1 MHYVISDIHGCL
13 EEYLDLIAAIDP
25 GEEDTVYI
33 LGDVCDKGPYPLRV
47 LQDMMKRPGIRP
59 VMGNHDYTALKNLR
73 NLGEAVD
80 RPDFRKALPKEERL
94 DFAYWYKDGG
104 YTTFDEYREL
114 SPEEREA
121 VLSYMETFSAFER
134 VEAGKKTFVLVH
146 AGIRG
151 YKEGMDLKEVPASDM
166 IFYRTDYDR
175 PLFED
180 PDTVLVTG
188 HTPTFLI
195 RPDRQSLIYEA
206 PGHIALDCGCVYG
219 GKLAA
224 LCLETGRVYYA
235 GHSDRI

>member
-13 EEYLDLIAAIDP
+13 EEYLELLSAIDP
-25 GEEDTVYI
+25 GEEDILYI
-33 LGDVCDKGPYPLRV
+33 LGDVCDKGPYPVRV

-80 RPDFRKALPKEERL
+80 LPDCRKTLPRGERL

-114 SPEEREA
+114 SPGEREA
-121 VLSYMETFSAFER
+121 VLSYIETFSAWQR
-134 VEAGKKTFVLVH
+134 VRIGKKTYVLAH
-146 AGIRG
+146 AGIRN
-151 YKEGMDLKEVPASDM
+151 YREGTDLDAVPMADM
-166 IFYRTDYDR
+166 IFYRTDYER
-175 PLFED
+175 PLFGD

-188 HTPTFLI
+188 HTPTFLV
-195 RPDRQSLIYEA
+195 RPDKQSLIYETK
-206 PGHIALDCGCVYG
+206 GHIALDCGCVYG

-224 LCLETGRVYYA
+224 LCLETGKAFYA

>member
-13 EEYLDLIAAIDP
+13 EEYLDLLERIGP
-25 GEEDTVYI
+25 GEEDLLYI
-33 LGDVCDKGPYPLRV
+33 LGDICDKGPYPLKV
-47 LQDMMKRPGIRP
+47 LQDMMNRQGVRP
-59 VMGNHDYTALKNLR
+59 VMGNHDFSAVKSLR
-73 NLGEAVD
+73 SLGDAVD
-80 RPDFRKALPKEERL
+80 RPDYRKALPREERL

-114 SPEEREA
+114 SREEREK
-121 VLSYMETFSAFER
+121 VLSYMETFAPWER
-134 VEAGKKTFVLVH
+134 VRIGRKTYVLVH

-151 YKEGMDLKEVPASDM
+151 YQKGMVLDDVPMSDM
-166 IFYRTDYDR
+166 IFYRTDYEK

-195 RPDRQSLIYEA
+195 RPDRQSLIYET

-224 LCLETGRVYYA
+224 LCLETGRAFYA
-235 GHSDRI
+235 GHPGRT

>member
-13 EEYLDLIAAIDP
+13 EEYLELLSAIGP
-25 GEEDTVYI
+25 GVDDILYI
-33 LGDVCDKGPYPLRV
+33 LGDVCDKGPYPVRV
-47 LQDMMKRPGIRP
+47 LQDMMGRPGIRP
-59 VMGNHDYTALKNLR
+59 VMGNHDFTALKNLR
-73 NLGEAVD
+73 SLGDAAD
-80 RPDFRKALPKEERL
+80 RPDYRKALPKGERL

-114 SPEEREA
+114 SRGEREE
-121 VLSYMETFSAFER
+121 VLSYLETFAPWER
-134 VEAGKKTFVLVH
+134 IRIGKKTYILVH

-151 YKEGMDLKEVPASDM
+151 YREGVDLDSLPVTDM
-166 IFYRTDYDR
+166 LFYRTDYEK
-175 PLFED
+175 PFFED

-195 RPDRQSLIYEA
+195 RPDRQSLIYEV

-224 LCLETGRVYYA
+224 LCLETGRVFYA